1 MQKKRIYII
10 LEVKDREL
18 LAKSLLALQL
28 SNFNYSVVLGKKNN
42 LYNYSKYFQTGLFFF
57 KGMGVKNIKPMKML
71 KSLGHK
77 IVGFDEE
84 GLIAYQHQLM
94 EQRVNKECLDLVE
107 KFFTHGKNQTE
118 NTIKNYEKY
127 KAKISE
133 IGNVRF
139 DLLKKE
145 YNNFYNDE
153 VEEIKKKYGKFIFIP
168 SIFSRL
174 HLGMPDVPPSW
185 GRDYMLSNYDDQKN
199 LEIKLKE
206 FLSFF
211 PNKYK
216 DIKILLKPHPLGSK
230 EYWKDIIQKI
240 NCKNFLLADSKFST
254 NAYLLACEF
263 SVSSNCTTA
272 VESFF
277 LEKPSV
283 NLRAR
288 DEDGL
293 ATSSLIRE
301 ISSKEILDIKELEKI
316 IVEWFYE
323 NKKFSTIY
331 TKKLKETIEYNIKN
345 IDKFSYH
352 YFLDQ
357 IKDINVLLKIKK
369 DKFSNKFYLTLFRM
383 IKRIQNF
390 KYKIIN
396 NLKDKISNRKK
407 TVDTINYEHLKFPS
421 VTINE
426 VDDGISKLCNLS
438 GYHKNNYKLK
448 EIYPGCFCFEKK

>member
-1 MQKKRIYII
+1 MEKKRIYII

-28 SNFNYSVVLGKKNN
+28 SNLNYSVVLGKKNN

-57 KGMGVKNIKPMKML
+57 KGMGAKNIKPMKML

-84 GLIAYQHQLM
+84 GLIANQYQM
-94 EQRVNKECLDLVE
+94 MDRRVNKECIDLVE
-107 KFFTHGKNQTE
+107 KFFTHGKNQTD
-118 NTIKNYEKY
+118 NTIKLYEKY
-127 KAKISE
+127 KEKISE

-168 SIFSRL
+168 STFSRL

-185 GRDYMLSNYDDQKN
+185 GRDYMQSNYDDQKN

-216 DIKILLKPHPLGSK
+216 DIKILVKPHPLGSK

-240 NCKNFLLADSKFST
+240 NCKNLLLADSKFST

-272 VESFF
+272 IESFF

-301 ISSKEILDIKELEKI
+301 ISSKEILDVKELEKI
-316 IVEWFYE
+316 ILEWFYD
-323 NKKFSTIY
+323 NKKFSTNLTPNLLEKI
-331 TKKLKETIEYNIKN
+331 KYNIKN

-357 IKDINVLLKIKK
+357 INKINVLPKIKK
-369 DKFSNKFYLTLFRM
+369 DKFSNKFFITLFRI
-383 IKRIQNF
+383 IKRMRNF
-390 KYKIIN
+390 KYKI
-396 NLKDKISNRKK
+396 LSRKK
-407 TVDTINYEHLKFPS
+407 NIDTISYEHLKFPS
-421 VTINE
+421 FTINE
-426 VDDGISKLCNLS
+426 VDDSISKFCNLT
-438 GYHKNNYKLK
+438 GYDKKNYKLK
-448 EIYPGCFCFEKK
+448 EIYPGCFCLEKIV

>member
-1 MQKKRIYII
+1 MEKKRIYII

-28 SNFNYSVVLGKKNN
+28 SNLNYSVVLGKKNN

-57 KGMGVKNIKPMKML
+57 KGMGAKNIKPMKML

-84 GLIAYQHQLM
+84 GLIAYQYQLM
-94 EQRVNKECLDLVE
+94 EQRVNKECIDLVE
-107 KFFTHGKNQTE
+107 KFFTHGKNQTD
-118 NTIKNYEKY
+118 NTIKIYEKY
-127 KAKISE
+127 KEKISE

-185 GRDYMLSNYDDQKN
+185 GRDYMQSNYDDQKN

-206 FLSFF
+206 FLSVF

-216 DIKILLKPHPLGSK
+216 DIKILVKPHPLGSK

-240 NCKNFLLADSKFST
+240 NCKNLLLADAKFST

-272 VESFF
+272 IESFF

-301 ISSKEILDIKELEKI
+301 ISSKEILDVKELEKI

-323 NKKFSTIY
+323 NNKFSTIY
-331 TKKLKETIEYNIKN
+331 TKKLKEIIEYNIRN

-352 YFLDQ
+352 YFFDQ
-357 IKDINVLLKIKK
+357 IKDIILLQKIKK
-369 DKFSNKFYLTLFRM
+369 DKFSNKFYLTLFRI

-390 KYKIIN
+390 KYKLFN
-396 NLKDKISNRKK
+396 NLKEKILNRKK
-407 TVDTINYEHLKFPS
+407 IVDTINYEHLKFPS
-421 VTINE
+421 FTINE
-426 VDDGISKLCNLS
+426 VDDGISKFCKLS
-438 GYHKNNYKLK
+438 GYDKNNYTLK

>member
-94 EQRVNKECLDLVE
+94 EKRVNKECLDLVE

-185 GRDYMLSNYDDQKN
+185 GRDYMQSNYDDQKN

-421 VTINE
+421 DTINE

>member
-1 MQKKRIYII
+1 MEKKRIYII

-18 LAKSLLALQL
+18 LAKCLLALQL

-139 DLLKKE
+139 DLIKKE

-185 GRDYMLSNYDDQKN
+185 GRDYMQSNYDDQKN

-240 NCKNFLLADSKFST
+240 NCKNLLLTDTKLST

-357 IKDINVLLKIKK
+357 IKDINLLPKIKK
-369 DKFSNKFYLTLFRM
+369 DKFSNKFYLTLFRT